1 MLRVPWD
8 AMGEPN
14 VFLIV
19 LGVLAIAAVV
29 VFVIIRVGRSAT
41 AGMDLRRAQITPK
54 IALAETV
61 VTPGVQAELEAET
74 GLGIHKLWLVCPDA
88 SSWSADV
95 TIHYWITPPRTG
107 AYREGATLVDRTE
120 RFKVGNDGESS
131 VNTSGLPT
139 AALYVPTP
147 PGLALLQLLPLPPSD
162 PGTVIHV
169 SLLLA
174 NLRGLR
180 NATLRLRL
188 ASTVV

>member
-1 MLRVPWD
+1 LRVAWD
-8 AMGEPN
+8 AMGVPN

-19 LGVLAIAAVV
+19 LGVLAIVGFVLFVV
-29 VFVIIRVGRSAT
+29 IRVGRSAT
-41 AGMDLRRAQITPK
+41 AGMDLRRAQIIPK

-61 VTPGVQAELEAET
+61 VTPGVHAELEAET
-74 GLGIHKLWLVCPDA
+74 ELGIHKLWLVCPDA

-95 TIHYWITPPRTG
+95 TIHYWITPPRTA
-107 AYREGATLVDRTE
+107 AYREGTVLVDRTE
-120 RFKVGNDGESS
+120 RFKVGNEGETCI
-131 VNTSGLPT
+131 NTSGLPT
-139 AALYVPTP
+139 AALYVPLP

-180 NATLRLRL
+180 NATLRLRV